1 MSWTA
6 AKNAFAEAL
15 PGYESRLEQDRLAT
29 TIEDHLADGR
39 ALLAEAGCGTG
50 KSFAYL
56 IPLAFRSRET
66 GKPSVV
72 ATATKALQAQI
83 ANNDGPFLQTVFPWL
98 RLAVVKGRG
107 NYVCQAK
114 VNSKQTPDVPAL
126 HAVLTELAENPD
138 HTGDFDDLRTEIRP
152 QDRSLLGVVGEEC
165 PGKRECPFGE
175 TCFAE
180 RAKAAA
186 QDAHVVVVNHSV
198 LMRDTE
204 IKLLSNGTAG
214 MLPHYGALAVDEAHE
229 LEEYATS
236 ALGVEFGQRGLD
248 RLGDDVVVFLKDKDA
263 STDLRRASRVLFERL
278 TQVMGNTRDNTLRLT
293 DELMMEVFSELEAV
307 LKATSG
313 LLDAVRADRPEDD
326 DRALAKKRIQR
337 RVEGMQKRLFRVI
350 MADGTEIVRW
360 IERETRVFR
369 GQKEVTIKLAFAPLH
384 VGEYMRN
391 HVWANVPPVLVS
403 ATLATGDRG
412 FDYIAERLGVDDFDG
427 FDAGSPFD
435 FSRQSRVYIPKPKV
449 LGGTFPNEPKDDSW
463 GGRMIAEAGELI
475 RAAGGRTLF
484 AFTSR
489 RSMDQ
494 AYEALLPT
502 LRAMGL
508 LVLRQGDAPTGQL
521 AETFKANETAVLF
534 GLKSFMTG
542 FDAQGDTLRLVI
554 LDKMPFPVPS
564 DVIYAARAE
573 AIDAV
578 KTGWS
583 SGSFM
588 MLSIPLMVLTFLQ
601 AFGRLIRTKQDE
613 GLVAIFDP
621 RLWSKPYGKGILRAL
636 PEAGRIDN
644 FAAAKAYLDE
654 LTARRG

>member
-6 AKNAFAEAL
+6 VKERFAEAL
-15 PGYESRLEQDRLAT
+15 PGYESRDEQDRLAVA
-29 TIEDHLADGR
+29 IEDALADRR
-39 ALLAEAGCGTG
+39 ALLAQAGCGTG

-56 IPLAFRSRET
+56 LPLAFRAKET

-72 ATATKALQAQI
+72 STATKALQAQI
-83 ANNDGPFLQTVFPWL
+83 AHKDGPFLQSVFPWL

-107 NYVCQAK
+107 NYVCLAK
-114 VNSKQTPDVPAL
+114 ANSKDANAVPAL
-126 HAVLTELAENPD
+126 AAVQRELAESPD
-138 HTGDFDDLRTEIRP
+138 HTGDFDDLHTEIRP
-152 QDRSLLGVVGEEC
+152 QDRSLLGVIGEEC
-165 PGKRECPFGE
+165 PGKRDCPFGD

-180 RAKAAA
+180 KAKAAA

-204 IKLLSNGTAG
+204 IKLISNGTAG
-214 MLPHYGALAVDEAHE
+214 MLPHYGALAIDEGHE
-229 LEEYATS
+229 FEDYATS

-248 RLGDDVVVFLKDKDA
+248 RLGDDVVVYLKDKNA
-263 STDLRRASRVLFERL
+263 STDLRRVSRALFERL
-278 TQVMGNTRDNTLRLT
+278 TQVMGNTRDSTLRLT
-293 DELMMEVFSELEAV
+293 DDLLIEVFSELEDV
-307 LKATSG
+307 LKATAG

-337 RVEGMQKRLFRVI
+337 RVEGMQKRLSRVI
-350 MADGTEIVRW
+350 LADGTEIVRW
-360 IERETRVFR
+360 IERETRVVR
-369 GQKEVTIKLAFAPLH
+369 GQTEVTIKLAFAPLH
-384 VGEYMRN
+384 VGDYLRN
-391 HVWANVPPVLVS
+391 HVWAAVPPVLVS

-412 FDYIAERLGVDDFDG
+412 FDYIAERLGVDNFSG

-435 FSRQSRVYIPKPKV
+435 FVRQARVYIPKPKV
-449 LGGTFPNEPKDDSW
+449 LGGTFPNEPKDESW

-484 AFTSR
+484 VFTSR
-489 RSMDQ
+489 RAMEQ

-502 LRAMGL
+502 LNALGVR
-508 LVLRQGDAPTGQL
+508 VLKQGDAPTGQL
-521 AETFKANETAVLF
+521 TQLFLENETSVLF

-554 LDKMPFPVPS
+554 LDKLPFPVPS

-588 MLSIPLMVLTFLQ
+588 MLSIPMMVLTFLQ
-601 AFGRLIRTKQDE
+601 AFGRAIRTKQDE
-613 GLVAIFDP
+613 ALIAIFDP

-636 PEAGRIDN
+636 PPAQKLDN
-644 FAAAKAYLDE
+644 FAAAQRYLTE
-654 LTARRG
+654 LTERRA